1 MTTPKP
7 FIESLKYHDKNRRSA
22 ANMRTAVTR
31 MADGTTGMSIF
42 FDGFLMSLTYDELQ
56 KLARMIVHDM
66 TEIEKR
72 RNKPPRTIS
81 RSYTE
86 EKTTNE

>member
-1 MTTPKP
+1 MPTP
-7 FIESLKYHDKNRRSA
+7 FIESLKYHEKNRRSA

-42 FDGFLMSLTYDELQ
+42 FDGFLMSLNYDELQ

-72 RNKPPRTIS
+72 NNKPPRTVT
-81 RSYTE
+81 RSY
-86 EKTTNE
+86 EKQEAQE

>member
-1 MTTPKP
+1 MNTPKP

-42 FDGFLMSLTYDELQ
+42 FDGFLMSLTYDEVR

-72 RNKPPRTIS
+72 NNKPPRTVT
-81 RSYTE
+81 RSYKE
-86 EKTTNE
+86 NNE